1 MGGVKMAAQPLFP
14 PALATDHLA
23 EGRVQILIVRAHEIA
38 RPGKQIVDRDLA
50 VVHLADLRIHLVETA
65 RAKTHKRLLCEGGPA
80 ALRRLALFSG
90 PFAHRPV
97 LYKLQDRLAVELL
110 VRPAKQQPIEHA
122 IPPEHARVAL
132 MRSAPVDDAQLGR
145 RRAPPLAQPLAQR
158 RADEVFRAEALRR
171 VPLLERLN
179 LSHDDG
185 PVGGATRPLR
195 RALHPDMLGKRRGAV
210 EPEADRRSAAHSEET
225 AGCHGLDHAHLVL

>member
-1 MGGVKMAAQPLFP
+1 MAAQPLFP

-90 PFAHRPV
+90 PFAH
-97 LYKLQDRLAVELL
+97 L
-110 VRPAKQQPIEHA
+110 V
-122 IPPEHARVAL
+122 
-132 MRSAPVDDAQLGR
+132 S
-145 RRAPPLAQPLAQR
+145 QR
-158 RADEVFRAEALRR
+158 W
-171 VPLLERLN
+171 
-179 LSHDDG
+179 
-185 PVGGATRPLR
+185 
-195 RALHPDMLGKRRGAV
+195 
-210 EPEADRRSAAHSEET
+210 
-225 AGCHGLDHAHLVL
+225 C